1 MQTSD
6 SPTIEELEHAQMIAA
21 NVVAI
26 FGDAYLPI
34 FERVLKE
41 IYEYQKRMSVKSLA
55 LNISRGTHITQF
67 DQPKLS
73 HRLSHI
79 LPHNKF

>member
-1 MQTSD
+1 MQTSG

-41 IYEYQKRMSVKSLA
+41 LYEYQKRMSVKSLA
-55 LNISRGTHITQF
+55 LN
-67 DQPKLS
+67 LS
-73 HRLSHI
+73 TRA
-79 LPHNKF
+79 